1 MKTKTIWKLHSWL
14 GLLAGIP
21 LLVIAL
27 SGSLLVFKDD
37 LNRLLIPGKVF
48 VESRPEGPLP
58 MAERLAALQE
68 GLPEHEVVGWALYDE
83 PERSDW
89 VYVMAH
95 GDDEW
100 LHVYQ
105 NPYTGEILGEPV
117 ASDSEFMGWLL
128 ELHYT
133 FLAGHVGMAVCGVL
147 AILLCLLGLT
157 GFLIYRKFWKSFF
170 TFRWRTSLRLLGGNL
185 HKRVGVVSAPV
196 FLILGITGA
205 VWNIDHVLHEL
216 EHIAEDGGDHEHYKM
231 AERLYAD
238 ELPLDAMRAASR
250 EAIPGFQ
257 VNYISFPWEPG
268 VDITFWG
275 SFEGQSSLRG
285 PYHSTVAFDARSG
298 DYLRHSRIDEASV
311 WKQTYDAFEPLHFGT
326 FGGLVTKV
334 FWCVLGAAPGFLAV
348 TGCLVWW
355 KRR

>member
-133 FLAGHVGMAVCGVL
+133 FLAGHVGMAVCGE
-147 AILLCLLGLT
+147 
-157 GFLIYRKFWKSFF
+157 S
-170 TFRWRTSLRLLGGNL
+170 
-185 HKRVGVVSAPV
+185 V
-196 FLILGITGA
+196 F
-205 VWNIDHVLHEL
+205 
-216 EHIAEDGGDHEHYKM
+216 
-231 AERLYAD
+231 
-238 ELPLDAMRAASR
+238 
-250 EAIPGFQ
+250 
-257 VNYISFPWEPG
+257 
-268 VDITFWG
+268 
-275 SFEGQSSLRG
+275 
-285 PYHSTVAFDARSG
+285 SG
-298 DYLRHSRIDEASV
+298 
-311 WKQTYDAFEPLHFGT
+311 
-326 FGGLVTKV
+326 
-334 FWCVLGAAPGFLAV
+334 
-348 TGCLVWW
+348 
-355 KRR
+355 